1 MSIDWPTFFLC
12 TDAKFGDKMDFILVN
27 IPAKRVIICTH
38 RYAFLFAKNYLSK
51 GKQRRNSR
59 GESKQFTKKREV
71 KESEREE

>member
-27 IPAKRVIICTH
+27 IPAKKVIICTH
-38 RYAFLFAKNYLSK
+38 RYSFLFAKPIFPRGNRK
-51 GKQRRNSR
+51 GTAEERAS
-59 GESKQFTKKREV
+59 SPLKREV